1 MRGGGRKTQFSVR
14 TPGPSRLCC
23 KAVLCWKLTGEPS
36 PTMFINPFSEV
47 LAWSKLTVDTL
58 NTVKCYK
65 SGFLLYPVLQ

>member
-1 MRGGGRKTQFSVR
+1 
-14 TPGPSRLCC
+14 
-23 KAVLCWKLTGEPS
+23 
-36 PTMFINPFSEV
+36 MFINPFSEV